1 MKIRKQ
7 DFFTIPNILTYIRII
22 LVPIFCV
29 VYMNANSLADNIWS
43 VAIVVVSAL
52 TDVIDG
58 IIARKC
64 NLVTDLGK
72 IIDPIADKAM
82 QFAMLF
88 CVVYKYHSIIILII
102 IYAVKEI
109 VSFIYSSYLFTKGKN
124 IGGAIWCG
132 KICTAVLYA
141 VMLILIS
148 VPTSIT
154 DKHPAIVGV
163 LVGFAAA
170 FMLLAFVIYMSAY
183 VKLHKEYQ
191 REQILGEAGVEED
204 KIKAINEAKAEEE
217 RKKFNIP

>member
-1 MKIRKQ
+1 MKIHKK

-29 VYMNANSLADNIWS
+29 VYMNADSISDNIWS
-43 VAIVVVSAL
+43 VAIVAISAL

-58 IIARKC
+58 FIARKF

-88 CVVYKYHSIIILII
+88 CVVYKYHSVIILII

-109 VSFIYSSYLFTKGKN
+109 VSLAFSSFLFVKGKN

-141 VMLILIS
+141 VMFILIS
-148 VPTSIT
+148 VPKTIT

-163 LVGFAAA
+163 LVGFSAA
-170 FMLLAFVIYMSAY
+170 FMLLAFVIYMTAY
-183 VKLHKEYQ
+183 IKLYKEYQ

-204 KIKAINEAKAEEE
+204 KIKAINEAKAEEQ